1 MISQETIDKVFETAN
16 IEDIIRDFVELKKSG
31 ANYKGL
37 SPFSDEKTPS
47 FVVSPAKQIWKDFSS
62 GKGGNFIS
70 FLMEHAHMS
79 YPEAITHVAKK
90 YNIDIIE
97 NITNKKKFEE
107 KSHIQKLYEVNS
119 AFNEIFKSNL
129 IQSQKTLDY
138 LRKRGFDKNIIEKF
152 EIGLGCNQ
160 NEKEFEKLKEKGL
173 NLNLIEELGI
183 IIKNKNTSY
192 NRFKNRIIFPIHD
205 GFGKISGFA
214 GRIQESS
221 NNSAKYINSQE
232 SLLYKKS
239 EILYGYFLAKNEIAK
254 ADNCYVVEGYTDV
267 ISLYQADIKNVVSCS
282 GTSFTEKQIRKL
294 SKITKNITVVYDS
307 DKAGIDASKRSIN
320 MILNNNMNVQI
331 LPLPQ
336 GDDPDS
342 FSKKNSKNEIKE
354 YFENKKIDFIEY
366 ELNYLQK
373 EKTTVNNINSLN
385 SIIKSI
391 SVIPNE
397 LTRSIYI
404 KELSE
409 KVQIE
414 KEIIFNQV
422 NKVLNNTSTKNIIN
436 NKKEEK
442 THKISEHELDIIK
455 IMINYSKEKIKIKNQ
470 EINVISFIKKEINN
484 QYKFENQTIYHVFNE
499 ILSRHEKHS
508 NFDIQKFLSNN
519 NSEINSLL
527 SSLMIEDFSLSS
539 GWEKYGIQIRKYHHN
554 LKKIVIGTINTLKMT
569 ELNNRIKAEQLK
581 ISTDP
586 NDNIATNNLIK
597 LQKAR
602 AKMSKESGRFYFN

>member
-37 SPFSDEKTPS
+37 SPFTDEKTPS
-47 FVVSPAKQIWKDFSS
+47 FVVSPTKQIWKDFSS

-119 AFNEIFKSNL
+119 EFNEIFKSHL
-129 IQSQKTLDY
+129 IKSQKTLDY
-138 LRKRGFDKNIIEKF
+138 LKKRGFDKNTIEKF

-160 NEKEFEKLKEKGL
+160 NEQDLEKLKSKGL
-173 NLNLIEELGI
+173 NLDLIKELGI

-221 NNSAKYINSQE
+221 NNIAKYINSQE

-239 EILYGYFLAKNEIAK
+239 EILYGYFFAKNEISK
-254 ADNCYVVEGYTDV
+254 TDNCFVVEGYTDV
-267 ISLYQADIKNVVSCS
+267 ISLYQSDIKNVVSCS

-294 SKITKNITVVYDS
+294 SKITKNITIVYDS

-320 MILNNNMNVQI
+320 MILKNNMNVQI
-331 LPLPQ
+331 LPLPK

-342 FSKKNSKNEIKE
+342 FSKKKNKNEIKE

-373 EKTTVNNINSLN
+373 SKTTVNNINSLN

-414 KEIIFNQV
+414 KDIISNQV
-422 NKVLNNTSTKNIIN
+422 SKVLSNTPSKKIIN
-436 NKKEEK
+436 NKEEK
-442 THKISEHELDIIK
+442 TNKISEHELDIIK
-455 IMINYSKEKIKIKNQ
+455 IMINYGKEKININNK
-470 EINVISFIKKEINN
+470 EINVITFIKKEIKN

-499 ILSRHEKHS
+499 ILNKHEKHS
-508 NFDIQKFLSNN
+508 SFEIQKFLSNN

-581 ISTDP
+581 ISANP
-586 NDNIATNNLIK
+586 NDNTATNNLIK

-602 AKMSKESGRFYFN
+602 AKMSKASGRFYFN

>member
-37 SPFSDEKTPS
+37 SPFTDEKTPS

-119 AFNEIFKSNL
+119 EFNEIFKSHL

-138 LRKRGFDKNIIEKF
+138 LKKRGFDKNTIEKF

-160 NEKEFEKLKEKGL
+160 NEKDLEKLKAKGL
-173 NLNLIEELGI
+173 NLDLIKELGI

-221 NNSAKYINSQE
+221 SNIAKYINSQE

-239 EILYGYFLAKNEIAK
+239 EILYGYFFAKNEISK
-254 ADNCYVVEGYTDV
+254 SDNCYVVEGYTDV
-267 ISLYQADIKNVVSCS
+267 ISLYQSDIKNVVSCS

-294 SKITKNITVVYDS
+294 SKITKNITIVYDS

-320 MILNNNMNVQI
+320 MILKNNMNVQI
-331 LPLPQ
+331 LPLPK

-342 FSKKNSKNEIKE
+342 FSKKKNQNEIKE

-373 EKTTVNNINSLN
+373 SKTTVNNINSLN

-414 KEIIFNQV
+414 KEIISNQV
-422 NKVLNNTSTKNIIN
+422 NKVLSNTPSKKTIN
-436 NKKEEK
+436 NKEEK
-442 THKISEHELDIIK
+442 TNKISEHELDIIK
-455 IMINYSKEKIKIKNQ
+455 IMINYGKEKININNK
-470 EINVISFIKKEINN
+470 EINVITFIKKEIKN
-484 QYKFENQTIYHVFNE
+484 QYKFENQTIHHVFNE
-499 ILSRHEKHS
+499 ILNKHEKHS
-508 NFDIQKFLSNN
+508 SFEIQKFLSNN

-569 ELNNRIKAEQLK
+569 ELNNRIKTEQLK
-581 ISTDP
+581 ISSNP
-586 NDNIATNNLIK
+586 NDNTATNNLIK

-602 AKMSKESGRFYFN
+602 AKMSKASGRFYFN